1 MNLDPNITILKNTSM
16 FLDVRSLI
24 EYEKG
29 SIPNSI
35 NIPILNDDERKK
47 VGKAY
52 KDQGHEVAMK
62 VGYRLV
68 SGDIKNLRISKWK
81 DLILANSDTKIY
93 CMRGGQRSKIASEW
107 LKSIGLDT
115 PVIKGGYK
123 SLRKTCLDTL
133 DLAGYDNKEW
143 LILAGKTGSGKT
155 VLLNYFKN
163 SIDLEG
169 LANHRGSAFGGK
181 IKPQPIVS
189 NVDNMLAVKYLNHT
203 KKILLIEDESRTIGR
218 IPIPE
223 SWYLKMKQSKAILLK
238 IHTDLRINN
247 IHNEYIRTPIN
258 QGQEGLQESL
268 QNSLLKIRKR
278 LGEKLYKDLND
289 IIGSSFLNSDI
300 DGHKEWIKKLL
311 LEYYDPQYDYQ
322 LKNKNGKIIFE
333 GDTNEIID
341 YINSLKI

>member
-1 MNLDPNITILKNTSM
+1 MNLDPNIALLKKTST
-16 FLDVRSLI
+16 FLDVRSPI
-24 EYEKG
+24 EFIKG

-35 NIPILNDDERKK
+35 NIPILNDDERRK

-62 VGYRLV
+62 VGHRLV

-81 DLILANSDTKIY
+81 DLILTNSDTKLF
-93 CMRGGQRSKIASEW
+93 CMRGGQRSKIASGW
-107 LKSIGLDT
+107 LNSIGLDI

-133 DLAGYDNKEW
+133 DLAGYDNKNW
-143 LILAGKTGSGKT
+143 LILAGQTGSGKT
-155 VLLNYFKN
+155 ILLNYFNN

-181 IKPQPIVS
+181 INPQPNVS
-189 NVDNMLAVKYLNHT
+189 TFENMLAIKYLNHT
-203 KKILLIEDESRTIGR
+203 NETLLIEDESRTIGR
-218 IPIPE
+218 LPLPE
-223 SWYLKMKQSKAILLK
+223 SWYLRMKQSKAILLK
-238 IHTDLRINN
+238 IHIDLRINN

-258 QGQEGLQESL
+258 HGQEGLQESL

-278 LGEKLYKDLND
+278 LGEKLYKDLNN
-289 IIGSSFLNSDI
+289 IIMLSFLNSDI

-322 LKNKNGKIIFE
+322 LKNKNGEIIFE
-333 GDTNEIID
+333 GDTNEIIE